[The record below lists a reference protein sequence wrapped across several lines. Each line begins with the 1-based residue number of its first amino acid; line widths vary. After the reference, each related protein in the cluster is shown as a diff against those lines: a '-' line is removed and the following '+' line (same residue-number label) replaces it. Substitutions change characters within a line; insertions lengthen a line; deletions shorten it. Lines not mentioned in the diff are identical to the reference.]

1 MTRLACLALAA
12 AAAVTMVLAP
22 GRAASADR
30 PALTLE
36 NRGAHQRGAAA
47 RPWTAERLTRAKTIT
62 PAVSALALAPEAAP
76 QAAAAGTPAAW
87 AARGPSLPVAPDMT
101 NRIYDPADAVVDDD
115 GDVQPAN
122 SGTFEAHFT
131 SSRIIGAQIHTK
143 FPYSTVGRLFFT
155 QPGVGD
161 FVCSAAV
168 ISRRVVV
175 TAGHCVHRGSGGQS
189 GFYTNFQFV
198 PAPKNGVAP
207 FGTWNWAF
215 AAVTGAWASGGGSV
229 PNAADYAM
237 IELQD
242 QPGGVRVGDVTGSLG
257 WHTLRLMPNHAT
269 LLGYP
274 CNLDQCAQ
282 MHQVTAGSFR
292 STSPNNVEY
301 GSDARGG
308 QSGGPWIQNFGKK
321 ASGQPGGPNSEAN
334 QVIGVVSY
342 GYVSTSPQA
351 QGGSVPDS
359 RWSDLFNTVCAH
371 RAGNC

>member
-1 MTRLACLALAA
+1 MNRLASLALAA
-12 AAAVTMVLAP
+12 VSAVTLVLAP
-22 GRAASADR
+22 VRAGAADR
-30 PALTLE
+30 PALTLD
-36 NRGAHQRGAAA
+36 NRGAHLRGAAA
-47 RPWTAERLTRAKTIT
+47 RYWTAERLTRARPTT
-62 PAVSALALAPEAAP
+62 PAVSALPLASVAAP
-76 QAAAAGTPAAW
+76 QAAGTPAAW
-87 AARGPSLPVAPDMT
+87 AARGPSVPVAPDMT

-115 GDVQPAN
+115 ADVEPAN
-122 SGTFEAHFT
+122 SGTLEAHFT

-143 FPYSTVGRLFFT
+143 FPYSTVGQLFFT
-155 QPGVGD
+155 QPGIGD

-168 ISRRVVV
+168 IARRVVV

-189 GFYTNFQFV
+189 GFHTNFQFV

-207 FGTWNWAF
+207 FGTWSWAY
-215 AAVTGAWASGGGSV
+215 AAVTGAWAAGGGGV

-257 WHTLRLMPNHAT
+257 WQTLRLIPNHAT

-274 CNLDQCAQ
+274 CNLDQCQQ
-282 MHQVTAGSFR
+282 MHQITAGSFR

-321 ASGQPGGPNSEAN
+321 ASGQPTGANAGAN
-334 QVIGVVSY
+334 QVVGVVSY
-342 GYVSTSPQA
+342 GYVATGPKA
-351 QGGSVPDS
+351 QGGSIPDS